1 MVSSPWEYAIK
12 RVPVCVYTRNDGAR
26 HKQRLATW
34 LRFSQ
39 TDRRVELGRQSVS
52 VSGWLALFAVVWV
65 RFYPT
70 PSRSSAS
77 TAPPL
82 LPVYVDRRSTQ
93 KHENGMK
100 YNQKKIMMDTRTT
113 GQSRDPKR
121 RMFMLANLIEIIF
134 MECTLPESINEAC
147 VYVAVY
153 AAECRTGR
161 PQETSKL

>member
-1 MVSSPWEYAIK
+1 MGSFLS
-12 RVPVCVYTRNDGAR
+12 D
-26 HKQRLATW
+26 
-34 LRFSQ
+34 
-39 TDRRVELGRQSVS
+39 
-52 VSGWLALFAVVWV
+52 
-65 RFYPT
+65 

-82 LPVYVDRRSTQ
+82 LPVYVDPRSTQ

-100 YNQKKIMMDTRTT
+100 YQKKIMMDTRTT

-153 AAECRTGR
+153 AAELEDHEKPPNYR
-161 PQETSKL
+161 